1 MRFLIQRGEDVNKQN
16 KYGASP
22 LHLSAALGDIEIVK
36 ILLDA
41 GADPNIKDNE
51 AWSPLHYVSA
61 SEMFDALDF
70 MLEQSGD
77 ECLNARDKD
86 GSTPLHYAASVGRMK
101 SCEILLK
108 HGCKKSIRDNHG
120 RTACDLAMLFGY
132 VDVVELLREN

>member
-1 MRFLIQRGEDVNKQN
+1 MSGNLFFKKPELYENITEAETDLLRAYVRAGLNPTETDIHEASLIHHTA
-16 KYGASP
+16 AS
-22 LHLSAALGDIEIVK
+22 G
-36 ILLDA
+36 
-41 GADPNIKDNE
+41 
-51 AWSPLHYVSA
+51 
-61 SEMFDALDF
+61 MFDALDF